1 MQDDILP
8 PLRRSEKFVRIL
20 IESHLKNKL
29 MELKC
34 FTTKEVA
41 RLCRVSDATVK
52 RWEDAGLLRSERT
65 SGGHRRFR
73 AEEVARFQREQ
84 NLGLKISNGDE
95 SAVRAA
101 TRCRASLHQSE
112 SALFHSLVG
121 GCEEEAANK
130 LIGAHLHGESLPGIF
145 DDLICPAMRRVGE
158 LWYNGELSITQEHIA
173 TRTACNAV
181 FKLRNVLPVP
191 AMNGALAICCAM
203 EADFHELPTHLA
215 QTIFENEG
223 WEVLNFGANTPLY
236 SLAEEIAQHTPE
248 LICIS
253 VTVMNDMERNARD
266 YKIFTEQAGKFKIP
280 VILGGRALADEQ
292 IRRRFPAELYAQS
305 FGEVAEFTRRLKT
318 KQ

>member
-1 MQDDILP
+1 
-8 PLRRSEKFVRIL
+8 
-20 IESHLKNKL
+20 

-101 TRCRASLHQSE
+101 ARRRASIHQSE

-130 LIGAHLHGESLPGIF
+130 LIGAHLHGETLTSIF

-158 LWYNGELSITQEHIA
+158 LWYEGELSITQEHIA

-191 AMNGALAICCAM
+191 QMNSALAMCCAM
-203 EADFHELPTHLA
+203 EGDFHELPTHLA

-236 SLAEEIAQHTPE
+236 SLTEEVARHSPE
-248 LICIS
+248 LVCIS
-253 VTVMNDMERNARD
+253 ATVISDVERNARD
-266 YKIFTEQAGKFKIP
+266 YKVFREQTDRLKIP
-280 VILGGRALADEQ
+280 IILGGKAFADEQ
-292 IRRRFPAELYAQS
+292 IRRRFPAELYARS
-305 FGEVAEFTRRLKT
+305 FGEVIKFTRRLKT